1 VEAYLVAEERAQ
13 RRLAAILVADV
24 VGYSRLME
32 EDETG
37 THSTMRERQASILEP
52 TIAENDGRI
61 IRLMGDGV
69 LVEFASVINAVNCA
83 AEMQKRMTA
92 ANAGL
97 PEGRQIILRIGIN
110 IGDVIVEGGD
120 LYGDGVNIAARLQAL
135 ADPGGIYV
143 SRTVFDNV
151 RNKVELQFENLGER
165 TVKNIREPVQLYR
178 VTGIVPAEAIPSSY
192 TGASK
197 PSIAVLPFEN
207 LGGDPEQSYFADGM
221 TNDIILE
228 LSRFQD
234 LFVIASH
241 SVFTFKGRQASLQE
255 VARQLGVRYVVEGSV
270 RRVGE
275 RILINVWLMATDTE
289 RNLWAERYDFAMVEL
304 FAVQDEIVRAIA
316 SRLSTRLE
324 LSERR
329 RAFRKEPRSV
339 DAYDCY
345 LRGREY
351 WFAWSPDDNLQS
363 QRDFEKA
370 IRLDP
375 TFARA
380 YGMLS
385 YSLVQAYFCGWSQEP
400 QATLD
405 RAHELAQKAVALG
418 GDDYDN
424 YWSLAVVLLYRHE
437 YERAFAF
444 YARALAANPN
454 YPNLLVDFAEAL
466 VYVGRAEEAIGRI
479 REAMRFNPIHPDWY
493 DWVLA
498 LASFH
503 SGRYAE
509 ANEALQ
515 AMVDPPPFYRPL
527 GVATLVRLGR
537 REEAVAAARELLRV
551 DAGYT
556 VARQYLL
563 PYKRVEDRDAYV
575 SSLLEAGLK

>member
-1 VEAYLVAEERAQ
+1 VAEERAQ

-52 TIAENDGRI
+52 TISENDGRI

-83 AEMQKRMTA
+83 AEMQKRMTV

-97 PEGRQIILRIGIN
+97 TEGRHIVLRIGIN

-120 LYGDGVNIAARLQAL
+120 IYGDGVNIAARLQAL
-135 ADPGGIYV
+135 ADPGGIFI

-151 RNKVELQFENLGER
+151 RNKVDLQFENLGER

-178 VTGIVPAEAIPSSY
+178 VAGMVPASVAPNARTE
-192 TGASK
+192 ASK

-207 LGGDPEQSYFADGM
+207 LGGDPQQSYFADGM
-221 TNDIILE
+221 TNDIIVE

-241 SVFTFKGRQASLQE
+241 SVFAFKGRQISLQD

-289 RNLWAERYDFAMVEL
+289 RNLWAERYDFAMAEL
-304 FAVQDEIVRAIA
+304 FSVQDEIVRAIA

-363 QRDFEKA
+363 QHDFEQA

-385 YSLVQAYFCGWSQEP
+385 YALVQAYFCGWSQEP
-400 QATLD
+400 EATLD

-444 YARALAANPN
+444 YARALAASPN

-466 VYVGRAEEAIGRI
+466 IYVGRAEEAIERI

-493 DWVLA
+493 EWVLA
-498 LASFH
+498 LALFH

-509 ANEALQ
+509 ANAALQ

-537 REEAVAAARELLRV
+537 REEGAAAARELLRV
-551 DAGYT
+551 DPTYT
-556 VARQYLL
+556 VARQDLL
-563 PYKRVEDRDAYV
+563 PYQRSEDREAYV
-575 SSLLEAGLK
+575 SSLRQAGLK

>member
-1 VEAYLVAEERAQ
+1 VAEERAQ
-13 RRLAAILVADV
+13 RRLAAILAADV

-32 EDETG
+32 EDEAG
-37 THSTMRERQASILEP
+37 THSTLRERQKSILEP
-52 TIAENDGRI
+52 TIAENHGRI

-69 LVEFASVINAVNCA
+69 LAEFASVTDAVNGA
-83 AEMQKRMTA
+83 AEMQRRMAA

-97 PEGRQIILRIGIN
+97 PEGRHIVLRIGIN
-110 IGDVIVEGGD
+110 IGDVIVEGDD

-178 VTGIVPAEAIPSSY
+178 VTGVVPVGAVPSDH
-192 TGASK
+192 TAPSK

-241 SVFTFKGRQASLQE
+241 SVFSFKGRQTSLQD

-270 RRVGE
+270 RRAGE
-275 RILINVWLMATDTE
+275 RILINVWLMAADIE
-289 RNLWAERYDFAMVEL
+289 RNLWAERYDFAMAEL

-329 RAFRKEPRSV
+329 RAFRKEPRSL
-339 DAYDCY
+339 DAYDHY

-351 WFAWSPDDNLQS
+351 WFGWSPDNNLQS
-363 QRDFEKA
+363 QRDFEEA

-380 YGMLS
+380 YGALS
-385 YSLVQAYFCGWSQEP
+385 YALVQAYFCGWSQEP

-466 VYVGRAEEAIGRI
+466 IYVGRAEEAIARI

-498 LASFH
+498 LALYH
-503 SGRYAE
+503 TGRYAE
-509 ANEALQ
+509 ADVALQ
-515 AMVDPPPFYRPL
+515 AIADPPPAYRPL
-527 GVATLVRLGR
+527 GVATLIRLGR
-537 REEAVAAARELLRV
+537 REEAAAAVRELLRA
-551 DAGYT
+551 DATYT
-556 VARQYLL
+556 VAREDLL
-563 PYKRVEDRDAYV
+563 PYQRPEDREAYV
-575 SSLLEAGLK
+575 SGLREAGLK